1 MRYIPALVG
10 RFAPQV
16 GLPSPS
22 HTGEPVDQV
31 PTLLATTGFELSPGA
46 LDLWL
51 GPAEASTGRPVAR
64 WTYPDGSGGSAC
76 GIFSSAATPEII
88 WARFGYAV
96 TKGQTTASLHD
107 VLSGPGGDLLR
118 ALPDMPP
125 SVTSL
130 GSGREEQGEPGP
142 MALPSGL
149 LAMHQGMAYEFRL
162 ASGAKPSDLTTK
174 GFAKYRLIA
183 VRTASGEVMT
193 FTYGP
198 NGVDFEAAWEGEK
211 VRVALDGMA
220 ATSPVPALDAPLS
233 ALDPAAPVMAFRDVE
248 ARLRVTYEGGKA
260 IPGYTVIAL
269 MRPES
274 LTAEGGRIS
283 VASGNAQ
290 ADPVPFRDAM
300 QVACVQEDG
309 SGESITFGYGKAQ
322 AVSFAGPYGTQ
333 SFAPTVLQEIAGSG
347 RTLRLEWEG
356 QSCPRQTEIGGGV
369 APWAAWSFGVA
380 ELHDRDL
387 DGAAGT
393 YRRSVPRL
401 GNGVRQSRHFAL
413 ECNPQSATSC
423 KTYVRDRWEFGATG
437 TSGTEAATQEPQ
449 RRLPYDYEGDIPTFM
464 LDPQALTLVPVPGQ
478 LTRWLN

>member
-1 MRYIPALVG
+1 
-10 RFAPQV
+10 
-16 GLPSPS
+16 
-22 HTGEPVDQV
+22 
-31 PTLLATTGFELSPGA
+31 
-46 LDLWL
+46 
-51 GPAEASTGRPVAR
+51 
-64 WTYPDGSGGSAC
+64 
-76 GIFSSAATPEII
+76 
-88 WARFGYAV
+88 
-96 TKGQTTASLHD
+96 
-107 VLSGPGGDLLR
+107 
-118 ALPDMPP
+118 
-125 SVTSL
+125 
-130 GSGREEQGEPGP
+130 
-142 MALPSGL
+142 MALTSGL
-149 LAMHQGMAYEFRL
+149 LAVHRGMAYEFRL
-162 ASGAKPSDLTTK
+162 AEGEKPSDRPAK
-174 GFAKYRLIA
+174 GFAQYRLIA

-193 FTYGP
+193 FSYGS

-233 ALDPAAPVMAFRDVE
+233 ALDPAVPAMAFRDVE
-248 ARLRVTYEGGKA
+248 ARLRVTCEGGKA

-269 MRPES
+269 IRPES
-274 LTAEGGRIS
+274 LTAEGRR
-283 VASGNAQ
+283 VSGAAGNGQ
-290 ADPVPFRDAM
+290 ADPDSFRRAL

-309 SGESITFGYGKAQ
+309 SGENITFGYGKAQ
-322 AVSFAGPYGTQ
+322 AVSFAGRSGTQ

-356 QSCPRQTEIGGGV
+356 QPCPRQTEIGGGA

-387 DGAAGT
+387 DGAAAT
-393 YRRSVPRL
+393 YRRSTPGL